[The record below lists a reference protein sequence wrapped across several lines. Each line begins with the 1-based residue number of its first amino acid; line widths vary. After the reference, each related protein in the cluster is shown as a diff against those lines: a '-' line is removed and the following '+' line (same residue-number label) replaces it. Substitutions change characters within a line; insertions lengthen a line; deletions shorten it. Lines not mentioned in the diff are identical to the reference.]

1 MNTIEAFVGAP
12 VRKAH
17 EAEIEIQTVVAFW
30 RLGRALAQNAP
41 RDREVFTL
49 GRCIGGTTGITAT
62 LYAYAETDDPASF
75 AMSRLMFGGEQPMM
89 DAYWQSLDDPVV
101 FQLARQVFRAAP
113 GLPESVERSGLE
125 EGGTLVFDVSGSQAR
140 LAGIRFAVAP

>member
-1 MNTIEAFVGAP
+1 MSMQESWVGAP

-17 EAEIEIQTVVAFW
+17 EAEIDRHTVIAFW
-30 RLGRALAQNAP
+30 RLGRALEAGAP

-49 GRCIGGTTGITAT
+49 GRCIGGTTGITSM

-75 AMSRLMFGGEQPMM
+75 AMSRLMFGGDQPML

-101 FQLARQVFRAAP
+101 FQLARCVYRTAPEFREDATAQ
-113 GLPESVERSGLE
+113 SD
-125 EGGTLVFDVSGSQAR
+125 EGGWLIFDVSGPHAR
-140 LAGIRFAVAP
+140 LAGIRFAALR

>member
-1 MNTIEAFVGAP
+1 MKTAEAFVGAP

-17 EAEIEIQTVVAFW
+17 EAEIEIQTVMAFW
-30 RLGRALAQNAP
+30 RLGRALEENAP

-101 FQLARQVFRAAP
+101 FQLARQVYRAAP
-113 GLPESVERSGLE
+113 GLPEDVERSRVD
-125 EGGTLVFDVSGSQAR
+125 EGGSLVFDVSGSQAR
-140 LAGIRFAVAP
+140 LAGIRFVVAP

>member
-1 MNTIEAFVGAP
+1 MKTIEAFVGAP

-17 EAEIEIQTVVAFW
+17 EAEIEIQTVMAFW
-30 RLGRALAQNAP
+30 RLGRALSQGAP

-101 FQLARQVFRAAP
+101 FQLARQVFQSAP
-113 GLPESVERSGLE
+113 KLSELVERSGWE
-125 EGGTLVFDVSGSQAR
+125 EGGSLVFDVSESQAR